1 MELSMGRR
9 VLVLAVVV
17 IGSATYIAAT
27 FTATAI
33 LPQMQG
39 AVAATQDEISWTVTF
54 NILATA
60 IVTPMSGWL
69 VARFGVRN
77 VMFWSLVGFSVA
89 TFFCGAA
96 NSLEGLVIW
105 RMIQGALGAPLIPLG
120 QSLLFD
126 VFPRRQ
132 HAMVI
137 SLFGMS
143 NTFGP
148 VIGPT
153 LGGYLAE
160 HYSWRWGYYMI
171 VPVGI
176 IACIGTLL
184 ALPKDRP

>member
-1 MELSMGRR
+1 M
-9 VLVLAVVV
+9 
-17 IGSATYIAAT
+17 
-27 FTATAI
+27 
-33 LPQMQG
+33 
-39 AVAATQDEISWTVTF
+39 
-54 NILATA
+54 
-60 IVTPMSGWL
+60 
-69 VARFGVRN
+69 
-77 VMFWSLVGFSVA
+77 
-89 TFFCGAA
+89 
-96 NSLEGLVIW
+96 
-105 RMIQGALGAPLIPLG
+105 
-120 QSLLFD
+120 LFD

-132 HAMVI
+132 HVTVT

-184 ALPKDRP
+184 ALAARSY